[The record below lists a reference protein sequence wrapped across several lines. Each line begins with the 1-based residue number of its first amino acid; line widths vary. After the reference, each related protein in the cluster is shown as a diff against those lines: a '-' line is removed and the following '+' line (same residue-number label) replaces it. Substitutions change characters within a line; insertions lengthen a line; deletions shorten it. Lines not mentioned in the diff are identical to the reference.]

1 MLCHVCAKALKSRFA
16 EVADSQTGE
25 TFSILACDDCGLAQ
39 TSPVP
44 DDLNFYYADYHGGRH
59 GATANFCAARRVRWL
74 ERSVAENVNPPRKV
88 LDIGCGEGT
97 FLQSA
102 KRRGWQTVGVELSRA
117 GLSDSNLEIHET
129 IAAVKDAHGEN
140 SFAAITLWHVLEH
153 LKNPREILKEIDELL
168 ASGGKLLIAVP
179 DAAGFQAAIFGADW
193 LHLDVPRHL
202 YHFNS
207 ESLETLLKQCGFL
220 IEHSRHLEFEYDL
233 LGWSQSALNKIFSP
247 PNIFFQT
254 LTNRKTETSRVKLAA
269 NVAFG
274 IAFSAMVLPLIPL
287 GSLMKK
293 GGTIIVEASK
303 AQM

>member
-1 MLCHVCAKALKSRFA
+1 MLCHICANDLKLRFA

-25 TFSILACDDCGLAQ
+25 TFSILACDVCGLSQ
-39 TSPVP
+39 TTPMP
-44 DDLNFYYADYHGGRH
+44 EDLDFYYDNYHGGRH
-59 GATANFCAARRVRWL
+59 GATADFCARRRVRWL
-74 ERSVAENVNPPRKV
+74 EKSVVKNKVSRRKV

-102 KRRGWQTVGVELSRA
+102 KKRGWQTVGVEMNRA
-117 GLSDSNLEIHET
+117 GLNDSNLEIYET

-153 LKNPREILKEIDELL
+153 LKNPRESLKEIYGLL
-168 ASGGKLLIAVP
+168 ASDGKLLIAVP
-179 DAAGFQAAIFGADW
+179 DAAGLQADAFGKDW

-202 YHFNS
+202 YHFNFK
-207 ESLETLLKQCGFL
+207 SLETLLKECGFL
-220 IEHSRHLEFEYDL
+220 VERSRHQEFEYDL

-247 PNIFFQT
+247 PNIFFQV
-254 LTNRKTETSRVKLAA
+254 LTNRKTKISYVKLAA
-269 NVAFG
+269 NFTLG
-274 IAFSAMVLPLIPL
+274 IAFSAMAVPLVSF

-303 AQM
+303 V